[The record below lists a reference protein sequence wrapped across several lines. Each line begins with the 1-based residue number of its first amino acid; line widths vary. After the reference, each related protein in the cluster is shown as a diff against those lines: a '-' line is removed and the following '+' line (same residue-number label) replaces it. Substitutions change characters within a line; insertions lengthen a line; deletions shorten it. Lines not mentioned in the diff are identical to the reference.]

1 MSKMVST
8 LNEFAQLIHARA
20 HQSGWWEQHRS
31 PLELLMLVNTE
42 LAEAAECF
50 RHGEPMIHTLNGKP
64 EGYGVEMVDAIIR
77 LLDMAAYYNLDVEHV
92 MRMKLAY
99 NQTRGYRHGG
109 KTY

>member
-20 HQSGWWEQHRS
+20 QQAGWWAFHRN

-50 RHGEPMIHTLNGKP
+50 RNSEPMVHTLNGKP
-64 EGYGVEMVDAIIR
+64 EGYGVELVDTIIR

-99 NQTRGYRHGG
+99 NRTRGHRHGN
-109 KTY
+109 KAY